1 MTITLLTANLIA
13 LALLLRFGGGEDRL
27 GAAVFA
33 AALII
38 TPLVDHILLGSWKA
52 GAASVDAFMLI
63 GFWILAERYD
73 RWWLAMAAGFQLIA
87 VITFIIPWLQPGA
100 YFIWTGVTLRIG
112 VWLLLSFT
120 LFIGAWEAW
129 AARRFAKEAINVSS
143 NLRRSRSPLDASER
157 W

>member
-1 MTITLLTANLIA
+1 MTIALLTANLIA

-33 AALII
+33 AALVT
-38 TPLVDHILLGSWKA
+38 TPFVDHILLGSWKA

-63 GFWILAERYD
+63 GFWILAERYN
-73 RWWLAMAAGFQLIA
+73 RWWLSMAAGFQLIA

-120 LFIGAWEAW
+120 LLIGAWEAW
-129 AARRFAKEAINVSS
+129 AAQRFAKEAINVSS
-143 NLRRSRSPLDASER
+143 NLRRGRSPVDASDR